1 MLRAA
6 GATAGFLLGGILAG
20 GLVGNRLHAVVAPAS
35 AALGLG
41 LSALAALLLASGGG
55 ALWGRALGR
64 MAGAAQLRRVTW
76 AGALGFGPPVILAG
90 LVLAGFERLLVVQ
103 MRVALP
109 LHHLFTVL
117 FVPATLGVAA
127 AGAYALGL
135 GLRDRP
141 LAIRLAGRS
150 GGAAGVAFLAVDLLM
165 DAAGWRVGAPGA
177 AERATM
183 ITVAATGALAA
194 ALVAGAVL
202 GRMLARRP
210 AV

>member
-6 GATAGFLLGGILAG
+6 GATAGFLLGGILTG
-20 GLVGNRLHAVVAPAS
+20 GLVGNRLHAALAPGS
-35 AALGLG
+35 AALGVG
-41 LSALAALLLASGGG
+41 LSALAALLLACGGG

-64 MAGAAQLRRVTW
+64 MAGAVQLRRVAL

-90 LVLAGFERLLVVQ
+90 LALAGLERLLVVQ

-109 LHHLFTVL
+109 LHHLFTLL
-117 FVPATLGVAA
+117 FVPATLVVAA

-141 LAIRLAGRS
+141 LASRLASRS
-150 GGAAGVAFLAVDLLM
+150 GVAAAVTFLAVDLLM
-165 DAAGWRVGAPGA
+165 DAAGWRVGAPRA

-194 ALVAGAVL
+194 ALAAGAVL

-210 AV
+210 AA